1 MRLMKGLI
9 KLIGVVVILIAILF
23 AYLSWRP
30 AQGNPQAAAPVP
42 QLNHVFVI
50 VMENHSL
57 DALSPNQAP
66 YIHHLIQSAGYDSA
80 YDGVTHVSLPNYV
93 ALLSGRTYHTHSD
106 NPTQTFHGPTLAS
119 QLDAHHISWQG
130 VMESLPKTGYT
141 GNWYPDPTPHANPV
155 VMPKNALYAKKHDPF
170 MLFPSLVS
178 ADARHIV
185 PLTRLQQELKTGHVP
200 RFVWITPNL
209 CNDMHGQP
217 KGSAA
222 CPSNHPAALVH
233 LGDQFLS
240 HLVPAIQRSPAFR
253 GRSVIFITWDESQ
266 MPAQLWNLRQWK
278 TWLTAGPGAPRT
290 LSIPFGG
297 GSVPLI
303 AIIPGKTQPPH
314 IALWADHYSLLKT
327 IEEGFGLP
335 FLGHARSSQVQPL
348 TPLVEPRR

>member
-1 MRLMKGLI
+1 MRLIRGLI
-9 KLIGVVVILIAILF
+9 KLVGVVVVLIAILF
-23 AYLSWRP
+23 AYLAWRP
-30 AQGNPQAAAPVP
+30 VQGTTRTTAPVP
-42 QLNHVFVI
+42 RLNHVFII

-57 DALSPNQAP
+57 DALAPSAAP
-66 YIHHLIQSAGYDSA
+66 YIHHLVHNAGYDSA

-93 ALLSGRTYHTHSD
+93 ALLSGSTYRTHSD
-106 NPTQTFHGPTLAS
+106 NPTQTFEGPTLAG

-130 VMESLPKTGYT
+130 VMQSLPRVGYT
-141 GNWYPDPTPHANPV
+141 GNWYPDRTPHAKPI

-178 ADARHIV
+178 VDARHIV
-185 PLTRLQQELKTGHVP
+185 PLTQLQHELKTGRVP

-209 CNDMHGQP
+209 CDDMHGQP
-217 KGSAA
+217 KGSAE
-222 CPSNHPAALVH
+222 CPSNHPAALVQM
-233 LGDQFLS
+233 GDRFLS
-240 HLVPAIQRSPAFR
+240 QMIPAIQHSPAFR
-253 GRSVIFITWDESQ
+253 GHSVIFVTWDESQ
-266 MPAQLWNLRQWK
+266 MPTQTWNLGQWK
-278 TWLTAGPGAPRT
+278 TWLAAGPGAPRT
-290 LSIPFGG
+290 LGIAVGG

-314 IALWADHYSLLKT
+314 IALWADHYNLLKT

>member
-1 MRLMKGLI
+1 MRVMKGLI

-119 QLDAHHISWQG
+119 QLDAHQISWQG

-141 GNWYPDPTPHANPV
+141 GNWYPDPTPHTSPV

-278 TWLTAGPGAPRT
+278 TWLKPGPGAPRT